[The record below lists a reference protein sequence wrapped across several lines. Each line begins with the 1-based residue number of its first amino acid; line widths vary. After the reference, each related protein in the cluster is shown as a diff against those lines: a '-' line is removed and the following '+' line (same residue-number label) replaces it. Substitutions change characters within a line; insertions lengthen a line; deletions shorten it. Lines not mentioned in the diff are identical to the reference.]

1 MRLREQMLAG
11 KKAVL
16 FDMDGTLV
24 DSMWIWRAIDVEFLG
39 RYGIELPE
47 RLQEDIEGM
56 SFSETARYFR
66 ETFNL
71 RETEEEI
78 KAIWNEMAYEKY
90 RDEVPLKPGARDFIY
105 WLKDQGFR
113 TAICTSNSRELID
126 VAVEARGLAQG
137 IDYVVTACEVQAGK
151 PAPDIYLRAA
161 KELAVVPAACLVFED
176 IPAGILA
183 GKRAGMSVCAVE
195 DEYSAY
201 CMEEK
206 RRLSDFVIR
215 DFTELL
221 VQ

>member
-1 MRLREQMLAG
+1 MMLRGQMLEG

-16 FDMDGTLV
+16 FDMDGTLA

-39 RYGIELPE
+39 RYGLTLPE
-47 RLQEDIEGM
+47 QLQEDIEGM
-56 SFSETARYFR
+56 SFSETAHYFR
-66 ETFNL
+66 KTFGL
-71 RETEEEI
+71 RESEEEI
-78 KAIWNEMAYEKY
+78 KAIWNEMAYAKY
-90 RDEVPLKPGARDFIY
+90 RDEIPLKPGARDFVF
-105 WLKDQGFR
+105 WLKAQGFR

-126 VAVEARGLAQG
+126 VAVEARGLTDG

-161 KELAVVPAACLVFED
+161 MELEVPPAACLVFED

-183 GKRAGMSVCAVE
+183 GKRAGMTVCAVE

-206 RRLSDFVIR
+206 RRLSDYVIH
-215 DFTELL
+215 DFTDLI
-221 VQ
+221 